1 MDSTLPRVRTGV
13 PLPSPASRR
22 RIAPLR
28 GPGRRPFLLPHAP
41 HARRAATAT
50 ALCGA
55 VFAVFP
61 AAPAPAAASTDERA
75 IVSLD
80 VDVRVGRDAT
90 VRITERMT
98 YEFGGD
104 GSPVRRLL
112 PHNGSISGSREIGLG
127 LRDVEVVDNG
137 GVRSVEVDER
147 DNVTEV
153 VIGEADEPFTGTR
166 TFAVAYTYE
175 TLMVRG
181 EGDHPRMFLNTVG
194 SDWSLPVRDVNVEVD
209 LPAAPD
215 GIDCYA
221 GDLGSRSPCTSAD
234 SGDKRASFTH
244 DEVGPGQA
252 MSVDVVLPEGA
263 VDPELPTVEEAD
275 TSQDMWPITAF
286 GLGVVGLVLAFII
299 FGDRSPVRRLGGG
312 RGAAGGSGSGYGGY
326 GGFGG
331 GWGGGDG
338 AGDGGGG
345 DGAGDGGGG
354 GGGD

>member
-13 PLPSPASRR
+13 PLPSPVSRR
-22 RIAPLR
+22 RSSALR
-28 GPGRRPFLLPHAP
+28 HPRRRPRFLPHTP

-55 VFAVFP
+55 VFAAFP
-61 AAPAPAAASTDERA
+61 AAPAVASDAADERA

-98 YEFGGD
+98 YDFGGD

-112 PHNGSISGSREIGLG
+112 PHNGSVSGSREIDLG

-137 GVRSVEVDER
+137 GVQSVEVDER

-153 VIGEADEPFTGTR
+153 VIGDADRPFTGTR

-209 LPAAPD
+209 LPAEAD

-221 GDLGSRSPCTSAD
+221 GDLGGRSPCTSAD
-234 SGDKRASFTH
+234 TSGKSAIFTH
-244 DEVGPGQA
+244 DEIEPGQA
-252 MSVDVVLPEGA
+252 MSVDVVLPEGS
-263 VDPELPTVEEAD
+263 VDPELPTTEEAQ
-275 TSQDMWPITAF
+275 TSQTDMWPITAF
-286 GLGVVGLVLAFII
+286 GLGVVGLVLAFIV
-299 FGDRSPVRRLGGG
+299 FGDRSPVRRFGGG
-312 RGAAGGSGSGYGGY
+312 GGSGGAYGGA
-326 GGFGG
+326 GGGGG

-345 DGAGDGGGG
+345 

>member
-1 MDSTLPRVRTGV
+1 MFATL
-13 PLPSPASRR
+13 
-22 RIAPLR
+22 
-28 GPGRRPFLLPHAP
+28 
-41 HARRAATAT
+41 
-50 ALCGA
+50 
-55 VFAVFP
+55 P
-61 AAPAPAAASTDERA
+61 AAPALAADERSIA
-75 IVSLD
+75 SLD

-98 YEFGGD
+98 YEFGDD
-104 GSPVRRLL
+104 GTPVRRLL
-112 PHNGSISGSREIGLG
+112 PHNGSIAGSREIGLG
-127 LRDVEVVDNG
+127 LRDVEVVDTD
-137 GVRSVEVDER
+137 GVRAVEVDER

-153 VIGEADEPFTGTR
+153 VIGDADEPFSGTR

-194 SDWSLPVRDVNVEVD
+194 SDWSLPVRDVSVDVD
-209 LPAAPD
+209 LPAEPD

-234 SGDKRASFTH
+234 TGGRRATFTH

-252 MSVDVVLPEGA
+252 MSVDVVLPQGA
-263 VDPELPTVEEAD
+263 VDPELPTTDEAEAPL
-275 TSQDMWPITAF
+275 TDMWPITAF
-286 GLGVVGLVLAFII
+286 GLGVVGLVLAYII
-299 FGDRSPVRRLGGG
+299 FGDRSPVRRFGSGGG
-312 RGAAGGSGSGYGGY
+312 AGGGHYG

-331 GWGGGDG
+331 GGGDG
-338 AGDGGGG
+338 WSGG

>member
-13 PLPSPASRR
+13 PLPASATRR
-22 RIAPLR
+22 GAPPLR
-28 GPGRRPFLLPHAP
+28 GPGRRFSPLPQAP

-55 VFAVFP
+55 VFAAFP
-61 AAPAPAAASTDERA
+61 AAPALAAGERSIA
-75 IVSLD
+75 SLD
-80 VDVRVGRDAT
+80 VEVRVGRDAT

-98 YEFGGD
+98 YDFGGD

-153 VIGEADEPFTGTR
+153 VIGESDRPFTGTR

-194 SDWSLPVRDVNVEVD
+194 SEWSLPVRDVSVEVD
-209 LPAAPD
+209 LPAEPD

-221 GDLGSRSPCTSAD
+221 GNLGGTSPCTSAD
-234 SGDKRASFTH
+234 TGGKSATFTH
-244 DEVGPGQA
+244 DEVEPGQA
-252 MSVDVVLPEGA
+252 MSVDVVLPKGA
-263 VDPELPTVEEAD
+263 VDPELPTTEEAE
-275 TSQDMWPITAF
+275 TPQTDMWPIYAF
-286 GLGVVGLVLAFII
+286 GLGVVGLVLAYII
-299 FGDRSPVRRLGGG
+299 FGDRSPVRRIGGG
-312 RGAAGGSGSGYGGY
+312 GAAGGYGGY
-326 GGFGG
+326 GGYGGGG
-331 GWGGGDG
+331 GWS
-338 AGDGGGG
+338 GG